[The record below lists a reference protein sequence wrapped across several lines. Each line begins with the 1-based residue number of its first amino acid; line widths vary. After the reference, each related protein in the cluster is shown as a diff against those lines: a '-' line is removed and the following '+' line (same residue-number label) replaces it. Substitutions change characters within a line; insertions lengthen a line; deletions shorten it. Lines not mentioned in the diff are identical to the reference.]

1 MPRKPT
7 LNAPLMNVP
16 FAAGFGSIPEYQ
28 MPGFVR
34 RNEVSLHLVLK
45 GQVQVLVSTGQSFMI
60 IPGHLAISWGAIPH
74 RANFLA
80 PVNQL
85 LSISFPLAW
94 FLSWNLPPAFTSAVM
109 AGRTLFEPNPARLA
123 TDEPLLTRWSKDVPY
138 GKTPSPEVR
147 RVVLL
152 ELEARVN
159 RLALDIDPATPF
171 QPHPSSEAPDT
182 VQKMITFI
190 AQNAGQPIAVTQVA
204 ESVNLHSDYASR
216 LFQRATGTGLLDFIN
231 QHRVA
236 SAQGLLACTDAKI
249 ADIAHA
255 AGFGSVS
262 QFHAVFE
269 RYAKTTPGKYRKAA
283 RKGG

>member
-1 MPRKPT
+1 MPKPT
-7 LNAPLMNVP
+7 LTAPLMNIP
-16 FAAGFGSIPEYQ
+16 FSAGRSLLAEYQ

-34 RNEVSLHLVLK
+34 RNEIALHLVLQ
-45 GQVQVLVSTGQSFMI
+45 GQVQVLVSTGESFMI

-74 RANFLA
+74 RANYLA
-80 PVNQL
+80 PVNEL

-94 FLSWNLPPAFTSAVM
+94 FLSWNLPSAFTRAIMS
-109 AGRTLFEPNPARLA
+109 GRTLFEPNPARLA
-123 TDEPLLTRWSKDVPY
+123 TDKPLLASWAQDLKEA
-138 GKTPSPEVR
+138 TPER
-147 RVVLL
+147 RRIVLL
-152 ELEARVN
+152 ELEARIN
-159 RLALDIDPATPF
+159 RLALDIDPAAPA
-171 QPHPSSEAPDT
+171 QPHPTTGAPDA

-190 AQNAGQPIAVTQVA
+190 SQSQNAGQPVSVAQIAQ
-204 ESVNLHSDYASR
+204 SVNLHPDYASR

-255 AGFGSVS
+255 AGFGSLS

-269 RYAKTTPGKYRKAA
+269 RYARTTPGAYRKAA
-283 RKGG
+283 RNRG

>member
-1 MPRKPT
+1 MRHPT
-7 LNAPLMNVP
+7 LNAPLMNIP
-16 FAAGFGSIPEYQ
+16 FSAGRFTVGEYK

-34 RNEVSLHLVLK
+34 RNEIALHLVLQ
-45 GQVQVLVSTGQSFMI
+45 GQVQVLVSTGESFMI
-60 IPGHLAISWGAIPH
+60 PPGRLAISWGAIPH
-74 RANFLA
+74 RANYLS
-80 PVNQL
+80 PLNDL
-85 LSISFPLAW
+85 LSISFPLSW
-94 FLSWNLPPAFTSAVM
+94 FLSWNLPAGFTRAIMS
-109 AGRTLFEPNPARLA
+109 GRTLAEPSPARLI
-123 TDEPLLTRWSKDVPY
+123 TDAPLLDRWCHDLKNP
-138 GKTPSPEVR
+138 TPEAR

-159 RLALDIDPATPF
+159 RLAMDIDPSATSQPM
-171 QPHPSSEAPDT
+171 PHPSGAPDA

-190 AQNAGQPIAVTQVA
+190 AQNAGRPVSVSQVTA
-204 ESVNLHSDYASR
+204 SVNLHPDYGSR

-249 ADIAHA
+249 ADIARA

-269 RYAKTTPGKYRKAA
+269 RYAKTTPGAYRNANQQ
-283 RKGG
+283 RG